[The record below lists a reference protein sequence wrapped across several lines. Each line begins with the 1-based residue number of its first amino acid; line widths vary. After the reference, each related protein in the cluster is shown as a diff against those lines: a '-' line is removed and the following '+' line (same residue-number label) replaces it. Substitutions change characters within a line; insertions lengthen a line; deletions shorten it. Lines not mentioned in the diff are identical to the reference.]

1 MMNQDNTLVNL
12 QKLLSESGFVDSLQL
27 IDSFSTVPEGVLI
40 MHNQYALI
48 VCFCVDDSE
57 TKAAIALK
65 SAQDKLHNFL
75 REVLLNLE
83 NQKGLIVDGYLLLV
97 LGEEPDKE
105 ASEVIQELEQ
115 NTKVC
120 RKHVLW
126 LSGDGN
132 KLERTQYVTVL
143 SLPRPLGEAVEVES
157 SFSISKEAKKI
168 LMEYEKLGNLD
179 RLMDSIKSGVLKNAD

>member
-1 MMNQDNTLVNL
+1 MNQDNTLGNL
-12 QKLLSESGFVDSLQL
+12 QKLLCESGFVDSLQL
-27 IDSFSTVPEGVLI
+27 IGSFSTVPEGVLI

-48 VCFCVDDSE
+48 VGSYVDHSE

-65 SAQDKLHNFL
+65 SAQEKFHNFL
-75 REVLLNLE
+75 REALLDLE

-105 ASEVIQELEQ
+105 TKEVIQELEQ

-126 LSGDGN
+126 PSGDGS

-143 SLPRPLGEAVEVES
+143 SLPRPLGEAVATES
-157 SFSISKEAKKI
+157 SFSISKETKKI
-168 LMEYEKLGNLD
+168 LMEYERLGNLD
-179 RLMDSIKSGVLKNAD
+179 LLMDSIKGGVLKNAD

>member
-1 MMNQDNTLVNL
+1 MMNQDNALGNL
-12 QKLLSESGFVDSLQL
+12 QKLLSESGFVDSLQM
-27 IDSFSTVPEGVLI
+27 IDSFSEVPKGVLI

-48 VCFCVDDSE
+48 VGSCIDLSE

-65 SAQDKLHNFL
+65 SAQEKLHNFL
-75 REVLLNLE
+75 REVLLGLE

-105 ASEVIQELEQ
+105 AKEVIQELEQ

-126 LSGDGN
+126 FSGDGT
-132 KLERTQYVTVL
+132 KLERSQYVTVL
-143 SLPRPLGEAVEVES
+143 SLPRPLGEAATTES
-157 SFSISKEAKKI
+157 SFSISNEAKKI
-168 LMEYEKLGNLD
+168 LMEYERLGNLD
-179 RLMDSIKSGVLKNAD
+179 RLIDSIKCGVLKNAD

>member
-1 MMNQDNTLVNL
+1 MMKQENMLGIL
-12 QKLLSESGFVDSLQL
+12 QELLSESGFVDSLQL

-48 VCFCVDDSE
+48 VSSCVNHSE
-57 TKAAIALK
+57 TRAAITLK
-65 SAQDKLHNFL
+65 SIQEKLHNFL
-75 REVLLNLE
+75 REMLLNLE

-97 LGEEPDKE
+97 LREEPDKE
-105 ASEVIQELEQ
+105 TKEVIQELEQ

-126 LSGDGN
+126 FSGDGT

-143 SLPRPLGEAVEVES
+143 SLPRPLGEAAAADS
-157 SFSISKEAKKI
+157 SFSLSREAKKI
-168 LMEYEKLGNLD
+168 LMEYEKQGNLD
-179 RLMDSIKSGVLKNAD
+179 RLIDSIKSGVLKNAD

>member
-1 MMNQDNTLVNL
+1 MSQDNKLVNL

-27 IDSFSTVPEGVLI
+27 INSFSTVPEGVLV

-48 VCFCVDDSE
+48 ACSCVNDSE

-65 SAQDKLHNFL
+65 SVQEKLHNFV
-75 REVLLNLE
+75 REVLLEFE

-105 ASEVIQELEQ
+105 TREVIQELEQ

-126 LSGDGN
+126 SYGDEVN
-132 KLERTQYVTVL
+132 LERTQYVTVL
-143 SLPRPLGEAVEVES
+143 SLPRPLGEAAEVES
-157 SFSISKEAKKI
+157 SFSISKEAKNI
-168 LMEYEKLGNLD
+168 LMEYEKQGNLD